1 MATLNLEVT
10 PSAAQTL
17 AELDEEKRR
26 DIELTL
32 TAQLARLLAPIM
44 ERAEAAREIER
55 IAERAEQRAIADG
68 LTLEALNR
76 LIDESK

>member
-1 MATLNLEVT
+1 MTTLNLEVT

-26 DIELTL
+26 YIELTL

-44 ERAEAAREIER
+44 KRAGAAREIEQ

-68 LTLEALNR
+68 LTPEALNR